1 MVEQQKWLDQ
11 PVAMRGEDT
20 LDAGAV
26 ADFAR
31 QHLPGVTG
39 IPEIR
44 QFRGGASNLTYQL
57 SFGDTEYILRCAPSG
72 TKAKSAHDME
82 REFQVMRQL
91 KPFYPAVPQVI
102 VYCDDIS
109 VIGRPFYIMEKKR
122 GIILRAN
129 LPEGLT
135 MSPEAVRALC
145 CGALDQLIALH
156 QIDLH
161 KAGLAGFGKGEGYIR
176 RQVAGWSDRYQKAK
190 TWNVPGFAGV
200 MNWLKNNMPE
210 REHICFIHNDFRFD
224 NLVLDPDNPQCISGV
239 LDWEMATVGDRFMDL
254 GNTLAYWVQEDD
266 DWILKSFRKQPTHL
280 PGMLTRREV
289 VAYYCEKT
297 GINLES
303 FRFYEV
309 YGLFRLAA
317 IVQQIYFRYYHRQTH
332 NPAFR
337 NFWFLVHYLH
347 YRSKKTIRI

>member
-1 MVEQQKWLDQ
+1 MVEQQKWIDQ
-11 PVAMRGEDT
+11 PVAMRREDL
-20 LDAGAV
+20 LDAEAV
-26 ADFAR
+26 AAFAQ

-57 SFGDTEYILRCAPSG
+57 SFGNAEYILRCAPSG

-82 REFQVMRQL
+82 REFLVMRQL

-135 MSPEAVRALC
+135 MSPEKVRALC
-145 CGALDQLIALH
+145 CSALDQLIALH
-156 QIDLH
+156 QIDLP
-161 KAGLAGFGKGEGYIR
+161 KAGLAEFGKGEGYIR
-176 RQVAGWSDRYQKAK
+176 RQIEGWSDRYQKAK

-200 MNWLKNNMPE
+200 MDWLKNNMPE
-210 REHICFIHNDFRFD
+210 QEHICFIHNDFRFD

-239 LDWEMATVGDRFMDL
+239 LDWEMAMWAIVL
-254 GNTLAYWVQEDD
+254 
-266 DWILKSFRKQPTHL
+266 WILEIL
-280 PGMLTRREV
+280 
-289 VAYYCEKT
+289 
-297 GINLES
+297 
-303 FRFYEV
+303 
-309 YGLFRLAA
+309 
-317 IVQQIYFRYYHRQTH
+317 
-332 NPAFR
+332 
-337 NFWFLVHYLH
+337 
-347 YRSKKTIRI
+347 